1 MCISI
6 DDIKHKSP
14 EGYILAL
21 SQLFYI
27 NGVLMSSKKKAIGYI
42 GEVVIEKLDK
52 PISHFEETEL
62 REILQMKTQAM
73 KGDIRNATITDV
85 EIAPSVFNTFFVGI
99 EIVLHAENA
108 NVYIDNPFLDINY
121 KILQKAMS
129 NFYYSIQIK
138 KIMQNKVSLE
148 TIKTWFWKTQVTAP
162 SQVPTH
168 FFEYVHSLGLIDE
181 DLDPDDMR
189 DAAIS
194 ECFILFEFAL
204 NQLEPQFAR
213 LVKKKRLS
221 KAENAQYEA
230 LLAKVQSVKM
240 QRGYFAQFAT
250 AGVLHEDIKA
260 LYEDMYQRAQ
270 VFYSKPLSTISDL
283 GDVDGVEGAPTE

>member
-1 MCISI
+1 
-6 DDIKHKSP
+6 
-14 EGYILAL
+14 
-21 SQLFYI
+21 
-27 NGVLMSSKKKAIGYI
+27 
-42 GEVVIEKLDK
+42 
-52 PISHFEETEL
+52 
-62 REILQMKTQAM
+62 
-73 KGDIRNATITDV
+73 
-85 EIAPSVFNTFFVGI
+85 
-99 EIVLHAENA
+99 
-108 NVYIDNPFLDINY
+108 
-121 KILQKAMS
+121 
-129 NFYYSIQIK
+129 
-138 KIMQNKVSLE
+138 MQNKISLE
-148 TIKTWFWKTQVTAP
+148 TIKIWFRTTPVAAP
-162 SQVPTH
+162 RNVPQNFVKH
-168 FFEYVHSLGLIDE
+168 VYNLGLIDK
-181 DLDPDDMR
+181 DLDPDDLR

-230 LLAKVQSVKM
+230 LLAKLQSVKM

-250 AGVLHEDIKA
+250 AGVLHSDIKA